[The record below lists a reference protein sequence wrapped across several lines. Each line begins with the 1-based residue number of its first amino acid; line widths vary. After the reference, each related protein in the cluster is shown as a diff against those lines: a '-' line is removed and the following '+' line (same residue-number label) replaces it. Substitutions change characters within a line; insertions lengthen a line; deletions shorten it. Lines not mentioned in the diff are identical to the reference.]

1 MRAPDVPSDKLEE
14 ARSIRTAWRT
24 RSLHLVFRHANTRH
38 PESNGLRV
46 ELQIRP
52 LLQHAWATA
61 VETLGA
67 VERASFKTGE
77 RNETAWRF
85 FQVASALFALD
96 EGQPP
101 VVASC
106 EGRRPKELVREFD
119 YLDACLAATVK
130 LKALSARCLPGIRN
144 TKRKGGMLLLVLQ
157 VMQNGE
163 SCLQIQRFDQWKM
176 AEMTYSGIELLT
188 RDDPSVS
195 VLLMTTDN
203 VSRLRQA
210 YPNYYLDAS
219 LFLENIQRIC
229 DKFR

>member
-1 MRAPDVPSDKLEE
+1 MDTE
-14 ARSIRTAWRT
+14 ACTW
-24 RSLHLVFRHANTRH
+24 FRHANTRH

-46 ELQIRP
+46 EQQIRP

-67 VERASFKTGE
+67 VERASFKPGE
-77 RNETAWRF
+77 GNETAKRV

-106 EGRRPKELVREFD
+106 EGMTPRELIREFAA
-119 YLDACLAATVK
+119 LDACLGATVK
-130 LKALSARCLPGIRN
+130 LKALSARCLSSIRN
-144 TKRKGGMLLLVLQ
+144 TKRKGGLLLLVMQ

-163 SCLQIQRFDQWKM
+163 SCLAMQRFDRWMM
-176 AEMTYSGIELLT
+176 AEMAYSGIELLT

-219 LFLENIQRIC
+219 LFLENIRRIC
-229 DKFR
+229 ENYR